1 MQIFPVMFPL
11 NRVGTNGF
19 TDMHPFAIVKDNM
32 FIKIPLP
39 DGSGQGLI
47 DRPGT
52 KGNR

>member
-11 NRVGTNGF
+11 SRVGTDVF
-19 TDMHPFAIVKDNM
+19 TDAHPFAFVKDNM

-39 DGSGQGLI
+39 DGSGQGLV
-47 DRPGT
+47 DRPGP